1 MAWTDYE
8 IVGSYN
14 NQRFTEID
22 AERTINM
29 FEYIDPLGKKP
40 RTLIP
45 TSGIIDE
52 QVQFPSVGSGGFR
65 AQFSYK
71 YSTNNPIMICVIG
84 NSVYKLTT
92 SVSGSTAVLLGTI
105 NGTSG
110 YVGIDANQYQIII
123 VDGTNGWIYDVQSS
137 TFLQITDPGF
147 PVRPID
153 VTYLDGFFVVA
164 DGGTNNFYLSSFN
177 NGLIWSNGVTQFTV
191 VGPPTLNITLTNA
204 GAWAYYQIGTP
215 VVFSNTGGGLP
226 APLVAGTIYYVV
238 AVSSGGNTIQ
248 VSATKG
254 GSAISLTTAGTGTH
268 SVTQQG
274 QLQFGSITSHPGN
287 IVACRTLHRRL
298 FLFSENYTEVWENAG
313 LGTNLPFRRNNSL
326 LIELG
331 TPAIGSIRVG
341 FDMMFFLSQDKDGQ
355 SSVQMVLGAQAVP
368 VSTRA
373 LDYDFAQHA
382 AEHEISDATGILIKE
397 NGIIF
402 YRLNFTEANHTYVYN
417 VTFSNVQNG
426 DNNWHE
432 EEILNGDR
440 HPAQTHAYFDGNN
453 YYGNYE
459 THILYRV
466 DSNTVTNAGE
476 NIPRIRIG
484 KSITSPEYKRLRVD
498 RFHLDLVQGQSTTET
513 FYESFTTD
521 IVSDPDIL
529 ILSNTSNLYTG
540 QSVKLSTSGGT
551 LPDPLAP
558 FVTYYVI
565 MFSSTKIKLA
575 SSYSNAIAGTAITL
589 NTDADGLNYVQVV
602 ENNNI
607 TPEVF
612 LSYSKDGGVTYG
624 NRLQGTMGKT
634 GERTYRTVWRKL
646 GTVPRGQGFVPKI
659 EFFNQLPFVILGAA
673 WVFEQMPE

>member
-1 MAWTDYE
+1 MSWTDYE

-14 NQRFTEID
+14 KQRYDEID

-40 RTLIP
+40 KTLIP

-52 QVQFPSVGSGGFR
+52 QVSFPSVGSGGFR

-71 YSTNNPIMICVIG
+71 YSTNTPIMICVIG
-84 NSVYKLTT
+84 NSVYRLST
-92 SVSGSTAVLLGTI
+92 SVAGSTAVLLGTI
-105 NGTSG
+105 NGTVG
-110 YVGIDANQYQIII
+110 YVGIDANQFQIIL
-123 VDGTNGWIYDVQSS
+123 VDGTDGWIYDVQAS
-137 TFLQITDPGF
+137 TFQQITDPGF
-147 PVRPID
+147 PTRPVD
-153 VTYLDGFFVVA
+153 VTYLDGFFVAA

-177 NGLIWSNGVTQFTV
+177 NGLIWSSGTTVFTV

-204 GAWAYYQIGTP
+204 GAWQYYQIGTP
-215 VVFSNTGGGLP
+215 VVFSTTGTLP
-226 APLVAGTIYYVV
+226 APLVAGTTYYVV
-238 AVSSGGNTIQ
+238 AVNSGGNTIQ
-248 VSATKG
+248 ISATKG
-254 GSAISLTTAGTGTH
+254 GAAISLTTAGVGTQTI
-268 SVTQQG
+268 TQGG
-274 QLQFGSITSHPGN
+274 QLQQGSITSHPGN

-326 LIELG
+326 LIEFG
-331 TPAIGSIRVG
+331 TPAIASIKVG

-373 LDYDFAQHA
+373 LDYDFAQLA
-382 AEHEISDATGILIKE
+382 SDHEIDDAAGILIKE

-417 VTFSNVQNG
+417 VTMSNPQNG
-426 DNNWHE
+426 DQNWHE
-432 EEILNGDR
+432 EQILNGDR

-466 DSNTVTNAGE
+466 DPNEVTNAGE
-476 NIPRIRIG
+476 NISRIRIG
-484 KSITSPEYKRLRVD
+484 RSITPSEYDRVRID
-498 RFHLDLVQGQSTTET
+498 RFHLDLVQGQITTEI

-521 IVSDPDIL
+521 IVASPDVL
-529 ILSNTSNLYTG
+529 ILNSTSGLYTG
-540 QSVKLSTSGGT
+540 QAVEVSTSAGT

-565 MFSSTKIKLA
+565 LFTRTQIKLA
-575 SSYSNAIAGTAITL
+575 TSYADALTGTAITL
-589 NTDADGLNYVQVV
+589 LTDAAGTNYVQVV

-612 LSYSKDGGVTYG
+612 LSYSKDGGVKYG
-624 NRLQGTMGKT
+624 NRLIGNMGKT
-634 GERTYRTVWRKL
+634 GQRSFRTVWRKL

-673 WVFEQMPE
+673 WVFEKMPE

>member
-1 MAWTDYE
+1 MSWTDYP

-29 FEYIDPLGKKP
+29 FEYPDPLGKKP
-40 RTLIP
+40 NTLLP
-45 TSGIIDE
+45 TSGLVDE
-52 QVQFPSVGSGGFR
+52 QVKFGAGEVGGFR
-65 AQFSYK
+65 SQFSYK
-71 YSTNNPIMICVIG
+71 YSINNPIMIQVIG
-84 NSVYKLTT
+84 STVYKVDLP
-92 SVSGSTAVLLGTI
+92 VSGQTPVALGTI
-105 NGTSG
+105 NGTTG
-110 YVGIDANQYQIII
+110 YVGIEANQFQIII
-123 VDGTNGWIYDVQSS
+123 VDGVAGWIYDVS
-137 TFLQITDPGF
+137 TSLFTQITDPGF

-164 DGGTNNFYLSSFN
+164 SGGTNQFYLSSFN
-177 NGLIWSNGVTQFTV
+177 NGLIWSSGLTNFTV
-191 VGPPTLNITLTNA
+191 VGPPTNNITLTNV

-215 VVFSNTGGGLP
+215 VIFSNVGGGLP
-226 APLVAGTIYYVV
+226 SPLVAGTIYYVI
-238 AVSSGGNTIQ
+238 AVNSGANQIQ

-254 GSAISLTTAGTGTH
+254 GSAISLTTAGTGTN

-274 QLQFGSITSHPGN
+274 QLQFGSITTHPGN

-355 SSVQMVLGAQAVP
+355 SSVQMVLGAQAIP

-382 AEHEISDATGILIKE
+382 SLHEISDATGILIKE

-402 YRLNFTEANHTYVYN
+402 YRLNFTAANHTYVYN
-417 VTFSNVQNG
+417 VTFSNPQTGNQ
-426 DNNWHE
+426 NWHE
-432 EEILNGDR
+432 EQTLDGTR
-440 HPAQTHAYFDGNN
+440 HPAQTHAYLDGNN
-453 YYGNYE
+453 YYGDYE

-466 DSNTVTNAGE
+466 DSNVVTNAGE
-476 NIPRIRIG
+476 DIPRIRIG
-484 KSITSPEYKRLRVD
+484 KSMTSPEYRRLRID
-498 RFHLDLVQGQSTTET
+498 RFHLDLVQGQDTTET
-513 FYESFTTD
+513 FFEPFTTD
-521 IVSDPDIL
+521 IVSEPDIL
-529 ILSNTSNLYTG
+529 TISTTNNLFTG
-540 QSVKLSTSGGT
+540 KRIHVSTSGGN
-551 LPDPLAP
+551 LSMPLSP
-558 FVTYYVI
+558 FVPYYVI
-565 MFSSTKIKLA
+565 VFTSTKIKLA
-575 SSYSNAIAGTAITL
+575 NSYANALLGTAITL
-589 NTDADGLNYVQVV
+589 ISDSVGTNYIQVV
-602 ENNNI
+602 ENDNI

-624 NRLQGTMGKT
+624 NRLSGTMGKT
-634 GERTYRTVWRKL
+634 GERTFRTVWRKL

-673 WVFEQMPE
+673 WVFETMPE

>member
-1 MAWTDYE
+1 
-8 IVGSYN
+8 
-14 NQRFTEID
+14 
-22 AERTINM
+22 M

-45 TSGIIDE
+45 TSGINDE
-52 QVQFPSVGSGGFR
+52 QVIFPSIGSGGFR
-65 AQFSYK
+65 GQFSYK
-71 YSTNNPIMICVIG
+71 YANSNPIMICVIG
-84 NSVYKLTT
+84 NSVYRINTI
-92 SVSGSTAVLLGTI
+92 VPGQTATLLGNI
-105 NGTSG
+105 NGTTG
-110 YVGIDANQYQIII
+110 YVGIDANQFQIIL
-123 VDGTNGWIYDVQSS
+123 VDGSDGWIYDVQDS
-137 TFLQITDPGF
+137 TFLQITDPAF
-147 PVRPID
+147 PANPID

-177 NGLIWSNGVTQFTV
+177 NGLIWSNGVNDFTV
-191 VGPPTLNITLTNA
+191 VGPPTFDITLTNA

-215 VVFSNTGGGLP
+215 VIFSTTGTLP
-226 APLVAGTIYYVV
+226 APLVAGDIYYVV
-238 AVSSGGNTIQ
+238 AVNSGTNTIQ

-254 GSAISLTTAGTGTH
+254 GAAIQLTTVGVGTQTI
-268 SVTQQG
+268 TQQG

-326 LIELG
+326 LIEFG

-355 SSVQMVLGAQAVP
+355 SSVQMVVGAQAMA

-402 YRLNFTEANHTYVYN
+402 YRLNFTAANHTYVYN
-417 VTFSNVQNG
+417 VTMSNPNSG
-426 DNNWHE
+426 DQNWHE
-432 EEILNGDR
+432 EQVLDGNR

-466 DSNTVTNAGE
+466 DPNVVTNAGE

-484 KSITSPEYKRLRVD
+484 KSITSSEYKRLRID
-498 RFHLDLVQGQSTTET
+498 RFHLDLVQGQDTTED
-513 FYESFTTD
+513 FFEEFSTD
-521 IVSDPDIL
+521 ILTFPDIL
-529 ILSNTSNLYTG
+529 IMN
-540 QSVKLSTSGGT
+540 STSDLFTGKAVQVSTSAGS
-551 LPDPLAP
+551 LPQPLAP
-558 FVTYYVI
+558 FTTYYVI
-565 MFSSTKIKLA
+565 LFTSTQIKLA
-575 SSYSNAIAGTAITL
+575 TTYSNALSGTPITL
-589 NTDADGLNYVQVV
+589 TTDSSGVNYVQVI
-602 ENNNI
+602 ENNDI
-607 TPEVF
+607 TPIVY

-624 NRLQGTMGKT
+624 NRLQGTMGQT

-646 GTVPRGQGFVPKI
+646 GTIPRGQGFVPKI
-659 EFFNQLPFVILGAA
+659 EFFNQLPFVMLGAA